1 MKGRK
6 EAKKVT
12 KSNKQE
18 KFMKKYGA
26 VISVFVGIIL
36 SLGVVSLV
44 FANEEQNQKKLCMM
58 MGVIAK
64 EVQIV
69 RQTTGDDGPTVQR
82 KLLQAKPKGNNL
94 PLVLNLVKHVYETE
108 EPDALAGD
116 VGVRVVANCVRA
128 GNGPADVTE
137 EGVLL

>member
-1 MKGRK
+1 M
-6 EAKKVT
+6 

-36 SLGVVSLV
+36 SLGVVGLV

-58 MGVIAK
+58 MGAIAK

-69 RQTTGDDGPTVQR
+69 RQATGDDGPTVQR
-82 KLLQAKPKGNNL
+82 KLLQLKPNGNNL

-116 VGVRVVANCVRA
+116 VGVRVVSNCVRT
-128 GNGPADVTE
+128 GNGQTDVTE